1 MNEPDGQQPAP
12 PPEPALPPPASDGA
26 APEGMQAAPGPDTP
40 LFEPPRMEAITA
52 SDTPPNVKTSDSPD
66 R

>member
-1 MNEPDGQQPAP
+1 MNESDGQQPAS
-12 PPEPALPPPASDGA
+12 PPESASPPPASGGV

-52 SDTPPNVKTSDSPD
+52 SDMPPNVNTSDSPD